1 MSMEFFRKEY
11 GSGLPFPSPRGLSD
25 PKIKPRSPA
34 LKADSL
40 PSELPGKPKPLSK
53 RHQIEHTE
61 TALKSSIWMLV
72 NPFPNIQHLKIFL
85 FFCYF
90 YLLSYW
96 WESKKR
102 TGLRA
107 DNHETPSQFMVSSC
121 WPDLSSC
128 SVQEGPAQGWD
139 QQHLSSLF
147 PQALGS
153 ALVNNSKLKVH
164 IG

>member
-1 MSMEFFRKEY
+1 MEFFRKEY
-11 GSGLPFPSPRGLSD
+11 WSGLPFLSPRDLPN

-53 RHQIEHTE
+53 RHQIEHME

-72 NPFPNIQHLKIFL
+72 SPFPTIQHLKIFL
-85 FFCYF
+85 VF
-90 YLLSYW
+90 LLFLSAFL
-96 WESKKR
+96 SKNR

-107 DNHETPSQFMVSSC
+107 DNGETPSQFMVSSC